1 MRKISPI
8 FIAIIF
14 IHFWAPA
21 QKIGLVLSGGGAD
34 ALAHIG
40 VIKALE
46 EHNIPIDY
54 ITGTSMGAMIGALYA
69 SGIPIDRIEKYFVSQ
84 DFLKISTGEIPEEFH
99 YFYPY
104 PDPSPSMISF
114 RFKKSQKGYSVLL
127 PSKVISSESFDF
139 EAVKFLAEAE
149 KLAHYNFDSLM
160 IPFRCVAADLV
171 TKELV
176 VFKNGSLTEALR
188 ASMSY
193 PFFVRPIKINGHL
206 MYDGG
211 IYNNFPVD
219 IMCSDFKPDYI
230 IGSNV
235 SQNIEEPDDD
245 DLLGQLQNI
254 LIKPTDYSIY
264 CSDGELIEPSTNFGV
279 FNFSNAQTAIDSGYF
294 TTLRHIEHI
303 KYHVASIKSDS
314 THNNELSNKFH
325 NKTND
330 IIIGNITFKGINQK
344 QATYGGSVLQRKK
357 KKKNE
362 INLKT
367 FERNYYRLFQESY
380 IEDIRTT
387 LNYNPQTGKYD
398 ATVIVEPIKS
408 LTLDLGGNIASRPI
422 TTGYAG
428 FSYNNLS
435 TFGFK
440 FGLNT
445 HFGKMYQALNI
456 FTRFDIPSKLP
467 FYIMPKFVTH
477 RWNWFDSRQSN
488 LFVTEK
494 PNYILE
500 GETYMG
506 FELGTAIGSHL
517 KLTGEIEYLQMLS
530 DYYQTK
536 TFSPSDTTDNTVF
549 NALNTKVTISSNNLN
564 SKQYPYS
571 GNSFL
576 AQATYTSGNE
586 FYNPGSTSPTYEDVR
601 TPHSFLQIKFDY
613 QQYFRLD
620 SKVRAGITLSGAY
633 SGMAFFKNYTSTII
647 HSPSFK
653 PTPDSKT
660 LFLESFH
667 ANKYIGIGGQ
677 VVILPAKNFQV
688 RAEFYVFQPYRAY
701 KINDEGQVAFGTPF
715 ADRFSIVS
723 AVASYQTPFGPLSF
737 SANYYYNEPSVSPE
751 NEVPITLL
759 VNFGYII
766 FNTSAYHH

>member
-1 MRKISPI
+1 MRKIILLSI
-8 FIAIIF
+8 LTVCTS
-14 IHFWAPA
+14 FWLPA
-21 QKIGLVLSGGGAD
+21 QKVGLVLSGGGTD

-46 EHNIPIDY
+46 ENNIPIDY

-69 SGIPIDRIEKYFVSQ
+69 SGIPIEHIEKYFVSRY
-84 DFLKISTGEIPEEFH
+84 FLDISTGEIPENFH
-99 YFYPY
+99 YFYPH
-104 PDPSPSMISF
+104 PAPSPSMISL
-114 RFKKSQKGYSVLL
+114 RFKKSQKGYSILL
-127 PSKVISSESFDF
+127 PSQVISSEAMDF

-149 KLAHYNFDSLM
+149 KLANYNFDSLM

-235 SQNIEEPDDD
+235 SQNVEAPDDD
-245 DLLGQLQNI
+245 DLFSQLQNI

-264 CSDGELIEPSTNFGV
+264 CSEGELIEPSTDFGV
-279 FNFSNAQTAIDSGYF
+279 FNFSHAQEAIDSGYV

-303 KYHVASIKSDS
+303 KFHVASLNMDTASGS
-314 THNNELSNKFH
+314 TDT
-325 NKTND
+325 TNSFYHKKNQ
-330 IIIGNITFKGINQK
+330 IAIGNVTFKGINQQ
-344 QATYGGSVLQRKK
+344 QATYAGSVLQHKK
-357 KKKNE
+357 KKQKE
-362 INLKT
+362 ITLKT

-387 LNYNPQTGKYD
+387 LHYNPTTKKYD
-398 ATVIVEPIKS
+398 AHVEVEPIKS

-456 FTRFDIPSKLP
+456 YTRFDIPSKLP

-477 RWNWFDSRQSN
+477 KWNWFESRQSN
-488 LFVTEK
+488 LFVSEK
-494 PNYILE
+494 PNYIIE
-500 GETYMG
+500 GETYAG
-506 FELGTAIGSHL
+506 VEFGTAIGNHL
-517 KLTGEIEYLQMLS
+517 KLTGEVEYLQMQS

-536 TFSPSDTTDNTVF
+536 NFAPTDTTDYTLF
-549 NALNTKVTISSNNLN
+549 NAINNKITITSNSLNLR
-564 SKQYPYS
+564 QYPYS
-571 GNSFL
+571 GNRL
-576 AQATYTSGNE
+576 TAQATYTSGNE
-586 FYNPGSTSPTYEDVR
+586 FYHPGSTAPGNEESR
-601 TPHSFLQIKFDY
+601 TSHSFLQLKLDY
-613 QQYFRLD
+613 QQYFRIN
-620 SKVRAGITLSGAY
+620 SKLRAGMTISGAY
-633 SGMAFFKNYTSTII
+633 SGMAFFKNYTSTVIQ
-647 HSPSFK
+647 SPSFK

-667 ANKYIGIGGQ
+667 ANKFIGAGGQ
-677 VVILPAKNFQV
+677 LVLLPIKNFQV
-688 RAEFYVFQPYRAY
+688 RAEVYIFQPYRAF
-701 KINDEGQVAFGTPF
+701 KLDEDGQVAFGTPF
-715 ADRFSIVS
+715 ADRFSILS

-737 SANYYYNEPSVSPE
+737 SANYYYNEQTVSPE
-751 NEVPITLL
+751 DEFPLTLL

-766 FNTSAYHH
+766 FNKSAYK

>member
-1 MRKISPI
+1 MRKIIPL
-8 FIAIIF
+8 FIAIFF
-14 IHFWAPA
+14 IHFWSPA
-21 QKIGLVLSGGGAD
+21 QKVGLVLSGGGTD

-46 EHNIPIDY
+46 EHHIPIDY

-69 SGIPIDRIEKYFVSQ
+69 SGIPIDQIEKYFVSRE
-84 DFLKISTGEIPEEFH
+84 FLKISTGDIPEKFH
-99 YFYPY
+99 YYYPY

-114 RFKKSQKGYSVLL
+114 RFKKSQKGYSILL
-127 PSKVISSESFDF
+127 PSKVISSEAFDF

-149 KLAHYNFDSLM
+149 KLANYNFDSLQ

-219 IMCSDFKPDYI
+219 IMCSDFKPDFI
-230 IGSNV
+230 VGSNV
-235 SQNIEEPDDD
+235 SQNIEDPDDD
-245 DLLGQLQNI
+245 DLFGQLQSI

-264 CSDGELIEPSTNFGV
+264 CSEGELIEPKANYGV
-279 FNFSNAQTAIDSGYF
+279 FNFANAQIAIDSGYVAA
-294 TTLRHIEHI
+294 LRHIEHI
-303 KYHVASIKSDS
+303 KYHIETLKND
-314 THNNELSNKFH
+314 SNKILATDQPQH
-325 NKTND
+325 KTND
-330 IIIGNITFKGINQK
+330 IIIGEITFKGVNKK
-344 QATYGGSVLQRKK
+344 QATYGASVLQRKK
-357 KKKNE
+357 KKQSE

-367 FERNYYRLFQESY
+367 YERNYYRLFQESY

-387 LNYNPQTGKYD
+387 LHYNPKTGKYD
-398 ATVIVEPIKS
+398 ANVFVEPIKS
-408 LTLDLGGNIASRPI
+408 VTLDLGGNIASRPI

-435 TFGFK
+435 TFGFR

-445 HFGKMYQALNI
+445 HFGKLYQALNI
-456 FTRFDIPSKLP
+456 FTRFDIPSRLP

-477 RWNWFDSRQSN
+477 RWNWFESRQSN

-506 FELGTAIGSHL
+506 VEIGTAIGNHL

-536 TFSPSDTTDNTVF
+536 TFSPSDTTDNTMF
-549 NALNTKVTISSNNLN
+549 NALNTKVTISSSNLN
-564 SKQYPYS
+564 LKQYPYR

-586 FYNPGSTSPTYEDVR
+586 FYDPGSTSPNYEDVR
-601 TPHSFLQIKFDY
+601 TVHSFLQLKLDF
-613 QQYFRLD
+613 QQYFRIA
-620 SKVRAGITLSGAY
+620 SKVRAGLTLSGAY

-647 HSPSFK
+647 QSPSFK

-667 ANKYIGIGGQ
+667 ANKYIGVGGQ
-677 VVILPAKNFQV
+677 LVILPAKNFQI
-688 RAEFYVFQPYRAY
+688 RAEAYVFQPYRAY
-701 KINDEGQVAFGTPF
+701 KVDGQGQVAFGTPF
-715 ADRFSIVS
+715 ADRFSILS

-737 SANYYYNEPSVSPE
+737 SANYYYNEPTVSPE
-751 NEVPITLL
+751 DEVPITLL

-766 FNTSAYHH
+766 FNKSAYHR